1 MLRDRVLEM
10 RRVRADTLRPH
21 PLNWRSHPPGQVRAL
36 HAALDEIGFVGA
48 LVARPLAD
56 GSLELVDGHLRAETL
71 PDAELPVLV
80 VDLSDDEAARLLA
93 VYDPLAGL
101 AEAHA
106 ARLSELVASIELR
119 HAALQEVVADVL
131 DRRARDMDD
140 ILRRNSAS
148 RASGSSPTGAATN
161 SSASARHG
169 ADEESDGES
178 DNNVAASE
186 APNNSSKIPKQFRAT
201 YQVVVEC
208 TSEQQQRVVYERLTE
223 EGLRCRVLTLT

>member
-21 PLNWRSHPPGQVRAL
+21 PRNWRAHPPGQVRAL
-36 HAALDEIGFVGA
+36 QAVLDEVGFVGA

-80 VDLSDDEAARLLA
+80 VDLSDEEAARLLA

-101 AEAHA
+101 AEAQTE
-106 ARLSELVASIELR
+106 RLAELFASIELR
-119 HAALQEVVADVL
+119 HAALQELVADVL
-131 DRRARDMDD
+131 DRRTQAMDD
-140 ILRRNSAS
+140 ILQQTSAAAAMRDMPKNKANNTANTADDES
-148 RASGSSPTGAATN
+148 DDTDASDEPSGSP
-161 SSASARHG
+161 
-169 ADEESDGES
+169 
-178 DNNVAASE
+178 
-186 APNNSSKIPKQFRAT
+186 KIAKTFRAT
-201 YQVVVEC
+201 YQVVIDC
-208 TSEQQQRVVYERLTE
+208 TSEQQQRGVYERLTE